1 MFEKYTGGNL
11 MNKMKLCVM
20 LGSFVMLGGCMATV
34 SPSGRVSMAYVPTST
49 VVVEKHHRGG
59 ERRYYHAPIVQ
70 HIYTKPGPRY
80 AHHKKKQHFGKKYR
94 PVIVQ
99 HQVRPGKG
107 KPKYGVGQAKPAP
120 KGKAGKQQTHFGK
133 GGNKGQE
140 KRAFQAGLSRTEQKF
155 GGKQQGSFQAK
166 RANAGQKSFGQQ
178 GKQTF
183 LGGQG
188 AQQGKQAF
196 GRGQAG
202 QQTGRSQT
210 AKRAE
215 RGQRNGR

>member
-49 VVVEKHHRGG
+49 VVVEKHHRRG

-80 AHHKKKQHFGKKYR
+80 AYYQKQRYGKKYG
-94 PVIVQ
+94 PVIVKPQ
-99 HQVRPGKG
+99 ARPDKGYRKNGLGKAKPSQKG
-107 KPKYGVGQAKPAP
+107 KL
-120 KGKAGKQQTHFGK
+120 GKQQTHFGK

-140 KRAFQAGLSRTEQKF
+140 KRAFQAGPSRTEQKF
-155 GGKQQGSFQAK
+155 GGKKQGSFQAK
-166 RANAGQKSFGQQ
+166 RANAGQKSFEQQSVGQAKHLYSGKKSTGQQ
-178 GKQTF
+178 SVR
-183 LGGQG
+183 L
-188 AQQGKQAF
+188 
-196 GRGQAG
+196 GQASKH
-202 QQTGRSQT
+202 TGGGKHQ
-210 AKRAE
+210 
-215 RGQRNGR
+215 GR